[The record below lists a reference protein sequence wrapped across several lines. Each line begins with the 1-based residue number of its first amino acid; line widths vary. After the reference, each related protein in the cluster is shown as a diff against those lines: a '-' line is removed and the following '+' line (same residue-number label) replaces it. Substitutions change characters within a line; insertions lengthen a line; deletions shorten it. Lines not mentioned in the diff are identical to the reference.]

1 MSLPDLFIET
11 ERLLIRPF
19 TMADI
24 EPAYQMNLDADVS
37 RFTGDG
43 GVVSRD
49 EMERRIVEDVL
60 GDYNR
65 YGFGRLAVEWKGTNR
80 FIGFTGLK
88 YLEDL
93 DEVDLGYRFMSAYWG
108 KGIATESG
116 RACVDL
122 GFGQLGLNKLIA
134 MVLPENTGSI
144 RVLDKLD
151 FTFAQEHMEDQ
162 QLVHVYSLV
171 NPRATEIGSSV

>member
-1 MSLPDLFIET
+1 MLFRNALSRLVLSSVGLFRRLIEV
-11 ERLLIRPF
+11 P
-19 TMADI
+19 
-24 EPAYQMNLDADVS
+24 MND
-37 RFTGDG
+37 
-43 GVVSRD
+43 
-49 EMERRIVEDVL
+49 
-60 GDYNR
+60 
-65 YGFGRLAVEWKGTNR
+65 
-80 FIGFTGLK
+80 
-88 YLEDL
+88 
-93 DEVDLGYRFMSAYWG
+93 VDLGYRFMSAYWG

-151 FTFAQEHMEDQ
+151 FTFAHELMEDQ

-171 NPRATEIGSSV
+171 NP